1 MTVIFRRS
9 SFTHIN
15 MTQWLHFCGHN
26 TSFGLCSINTDAF
39 LEICSTCY
47 FFLSKT
53 RRFGQSWGRKILKSR
68 EETKTINNTSNIVVF
83 KFRGVILV
91 PSYSAWVIF
100 PPKATTS
107 SSWGALFTTAIYS
120 ARNYVTCMGRR
131 KLILSWRC
139 FYPRVG
145 GGGGTAIW

>member
-15 MTQWLHFCGHN
+15 MTQWLHFCDIN

-68 EETKTINNTSNIVVF
+68 EETKTLTIQA
-83 KFRGVILV
+83 IL
-91 PSYSAWVIF
+91 SYSSSGESFSCLAIVLELFF